1 MCSPTL
7 VISAISSALSFQQS
21 QAEANERTRQ
31 QNEQNRIAKQD
42 AINKMAQE
50 DLRIRQVA
58 NQSLDKNAV
67 VERDRRKATAT
78 ATVQAGES
86 GVSGISVDRLMADF
100 MRQEGEFKNSTL
112 TNLKAELQQSDSNKK
127 SISIGQSA
135 NSTSVS
141 KFNPLPSFANASL
154 AFANDY
160 YTYRDSQ
167 AQKEA
172 DIKKAEKYGGYLT

>member
-7 VISAISSALSFQQS
+7 VISAFTSALSFQQK

-31 QNEQNRIAKQD
+31 QNEQNRVAKED

-86 GVSGISVDRLMADF
+86 GVSGISVNRLMADF

-112 TNLKAELQQSDSNKK
+112 TNLKAELQQSTANKK

-135 NSTSVS
+135 NSTSVT
-141 KFNPLPSFANASL
+141 KFNPLPAFANASL

-160 YTYRDSQ
+160 YTYKGIQDQRKSDES
-167 AQKEA
+167 
-172 DIKKAEKYGGYLT
+172 IKT